1 MSGIS
6 AIVPVEN
13 ETLGVRVYL
22 QLREM
27 LMAGQFAPGEKLT
40 LRTLAAAIGTS
51 PMPVRDAL
59 RQLMVDQAIELLPNR
74 VFRVPLMSRARFVEL
89 REIRIRLEG
98 MAVEYAAE
106 RISHAELQEAK
117 SYSSSFNAECDL
129 AGSDPAKLIVLNKN
143 LHFTIY
149 KASRLP
155 ALLQMIEGLWTQ
167 IGPVL
172 NLDVRSGSERITNK
186 TPTEHH
192 EALLAALKARD
203 PDAAKEALASDLRSA
218 SDYILKQNRLTLEGQ

>member
-1 MSGIS
+1 MNGLS

-13 ETLGVRVYL
+13 ETLGVRVYM

-27 LMAGQFAPGEKLT
+27 LIAGQFAPGEKLT

-74 VFRVPLMSRARFVEL
+74 VFRVPLMSRARFIEL

-106 RISHAELQEAK
+106 RISHAEMNEAK
-117 SYSSSFNAECDL
+117 AFSSAFNDECDL
-129 AGSDPAKLIVLNKN
+129 PEPDPAKLIVLNKN
-143 LHFTIY
+143 LHFTVY
-149 KASRLP
+149 RASRLP
-155 ALLQMIEGLWTQ
+155 VLLQMIEGLWTQ

-192 EALLAALKARD
+192 EALWAALRARNAEAARMALAA
-203 PDAAKEALASDLRSA
+203 DLISA
-218 SDYILKQNRLTLEGQ
+218 GDYILKQNRLT

>member
-1 MSGIS
+1 MSGLS
-6 AIVPVEN
+6 AIVPIET

-27 LMAGQFAPGEKLT
+27 LIAGQFAPGEKLT

-74 VFRVPLMSRARFVEL
+74 VFRVPLMSKSRFVEL

-106 RISHAELQEAK
+106 RISAAELAEAATF
-117 SYSSSFNAECDL
+117 STAFNAECDL
-129 AGSDPAKLIVLNKN
+129 EQPDPAKLIVLNKN
-143 LHFTIY
+143 LHFTLY
-149 KASRLP
+149 RASRLP
-155 ALLQMIEGLWTQ
+155 ALLQIIEGLWTQ

-186 TPTEHH
+186 TPTKHH
-192 EALLAALKARD
+192 EAMIDAVRARD
-203 PDAAKEALASDLRSA
+203 PEAAKEALASDLRSA
-218 SDYILKQNRLTLEGQ
+218 SDYILRQNRLT